1 MFGKSCLKII
11 NKLKGKGSFKRTW
24 FKKMAYTSSFLLCV
38 NIAKQ
43 IYDYTLEKYNRAC
56 GFCLQQMIKPNI
68 L

>member
-24 FKKMAYTSSFLLCV
+24 FKKMAYTSSFLLRV

-43 IYDYTLEKYNRAC
+43 IYDYFR
-56 GFCLQQMIKPNI
+56 NI
-68 L
+68 